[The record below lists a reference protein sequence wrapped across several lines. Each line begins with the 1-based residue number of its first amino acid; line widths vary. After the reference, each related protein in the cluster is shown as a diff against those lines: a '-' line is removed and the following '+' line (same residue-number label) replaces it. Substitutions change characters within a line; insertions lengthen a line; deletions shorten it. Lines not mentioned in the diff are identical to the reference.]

1 MKRASSLVVVMPRS
15 QRGCR
20 GFKSPL
26 VHYPK
31 KQYTATEVMRSM
43 KVFNGKAAAE
53 EYMSSHTLTFSTPEL
68 TLTRFAFWLGD
79 IIPDPKNPG
88 QTMLRIMAYVEE
100 KDFAPVQI
108 IDDEYVPTGAIR
120 SSGGIYGSLKTES
133 SSSTKFCLECGI
145 KISQN
150 AKFCTECGA
159 TQD

>member
-1 MKRASSLVVVMPRS
+1 
-15 QRGCR
+15 
-20 GFKSPL
+20 
-26 VHYPK
+26 
-31 KQYTATEVMRSM
+31 M

-53 EYMSSHTLTFSTPEL
+53 EYMSSHTLTFSTPDL

-100 KDFAPVQI
+100 KDFAPVPI
-108 IDDEYVPTGAIR
+108 IDDEYVPTGAIK
-120 SSGGIYGSLKTES
+120 SSSGIYGGLKTES
-133 SSSTKFCLECGI
+133 SSSTKFCSECGI

>member
-1 MKRASSLVVVMPRS
+1 
-15 QRGCR
+15 
-20 GFKSPL
+20 
-26 VHYPK
+26 
-31 KQYTATEVMRSM
+31 M

-100 KDFAPVQI
+100 KDFAPVPI

-133 SSSTKFCLECGI
+133 SSSTKFCSECGI
-145 KISQN
+145 RISQN